1 MRDSF
6 TPRLK
11 TPQEVRAALR
21 YAFKKAGLKYD
32 EVARRCGFRAGRD
45 IANMMSRDTAY
56 FRPRV
61 ARMLHEG
68 FGFSEDFL
76 MHGFGTL
83 YGKTSD
89 ADCADNE
96 LLMALVEDC
105 LRLAGGTEQAR
116 LLDLAENVL
125 RPDGTVS
132 LTAWRRLR
140 RAIAEA
146 GPVMK
151 AAV

>member
-1 MRDSF
+1 MKDSF

-11 TPQEVRAALR
+11 TPQEVRLAVR
-21 YAFKKAGLKYD
+21 YAFKKAGLHYD
-32 EVARRCGFRAGRD
+32 EIARRCGFRAGRD
-45 IANMMSRDTAY
+45 IANMMFRDTAY

-61 ARMLHEG
+61 ARMLHDG
-68 FGFSEDFL
+68 FGFDEDFL

-89 ADCADNE
+89 ADCADCE
-96 LLMALVEDC
+96 LMMVLVEDS
-105 LRLAGGTEQAR
+105 LRLAGGAQQAR
-116 LLDLAENVL
+116 LLALARDIL
-125 RPDGTVS
+125 RPDGTVDK
-132 LTAWRRLR
+132 TAWRRLR
-140 RAIAEA
+140 RAVAEA

>member
-6 TPRLK
+6 TPKLK

-21 YAFKKAGLKYD
+21 YAFKNAGLKYD

-45 IANMMSRDTAY
+45 IANMMFRDSAY
-56 FRPRV
+56 FTPRV
-61 ARMLHEG
+61 AQMLHEG

-83 YGKTSD
+83 HGRVPAANS
-89 ADCADNE
+89 ADTE
-96 LLMALVEDC
+96 LLMVLVEDC
-105 LRLAGGTEQAR
+105 LRLVGGAEQVH
-116 LLDLAENVL
+116 LLILAKNVL
-125 RPDGTVS
+125 LPDGTVDVA
-132 LTAWRRLR
+132 AWRRMRKAL
-140 RAIAEA
+140 AEA

>member
-11 TPQEVRAALR
+11 TPQEVRSAVR
-21 YAFKKAGLKYD
+21 YAFKKAGLHYD

-45 IANMMSRDTAY
+45 IANMMFRDTAY

-89 ADCADNE
+89 ADCADSE

-116 LLDLAENVL
+116 LLALAGNVL
-125 RPDGTVS
+125 RPDGTVNKI
-132 LTAWRRLR
+132 AWRRLR
-140 RAIAEA
+140 RAVAEA
-146 GPVMK
+146 RPVMK

>member
-1 MRDSF
+1 MRDNF
-6 TPRLK
+6 TPKLK
-11 TPQEVRAALR
+11 TPQEVRAAIR

-45 IANMMSRDTAY
+45 IANMMFRDTAY

-83 YGKTSD
+83 YGRV
-89 ADCADNE
+89 ADTEAFDCE
-96 LLMALVEDC
+96 LMMVLVEDS
-105 LRLAGGTEQAR
+105 LRLAGGAQQAR
-116 LLDLAENVL
+116 LLALARDIL
-125 RPDGTVS
+125 RPDGT
-132 LTAWRRLR
+132 LDKIAWRRLR

>member
-1 MRDSF
+1 MKDSF

-11 TPQEVRAALR
+11 TPQEVRAAIR

-45 IANMMSRDTAY
+45 IANMMFRDTAY

-83 YGKTSD
+83 YGRV
-89 ADCADNE
+89 ADTEAFDCE
-96 LLMALVEDC
+96 LMMVLIEDS
-105 LRLAGGTEQAR
+105 LRLAGGAQQAR
-116 LLDLAENVL
+116 LLALAHDIL
-125 RPDGTVS
+125 RPDGTVDKI
-132 LTAWRRLR
+132 AWRRMRKAL
-140 RAIAEA
+140 AED
-146 GPVMK
+146 GQLMRP
-151 AAV
+151 AV

>member
-45 IANMMSRDTAY
+45 IANMMSRNTAY

-83 YGKTSD
+83 YGKTSN

-96 LLMALVEDC
+96 LLMVLVEDS
-105 LRLAGGTEQAR
+105 LRLAGGAQQAR
-116 LLDLAENVL
+116 ILALARDIL
-125 RPDGTVS
+125 RPDGTVDKI
-132 LTAWRRLR
+132 AWRRLR
-140 RAIAEA
+140 RAIADSE
-146 GPVMK
+146 PVMK